1 MKDIDVQIGA
11 VYSWRGSA
19 MRNRATR
26 VIGRNTQYW
35 RVRSA
40 GERTPYNFALAK
52 DFRPATAKQLQRFLI
67 DDFKP

>member
-1 MKDIDVQIGA
+1 MKDTDVQIGA

-40 GERTPYNFALAK
+40 GERTPYNFALANNFN
-52 DFRPATAKQLQRFLI
+52 DT
-67 DDFKP
+67 